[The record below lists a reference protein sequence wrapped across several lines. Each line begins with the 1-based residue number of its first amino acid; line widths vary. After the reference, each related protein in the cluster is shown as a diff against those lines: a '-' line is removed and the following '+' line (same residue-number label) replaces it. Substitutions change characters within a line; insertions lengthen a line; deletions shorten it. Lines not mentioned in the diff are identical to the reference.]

1 MSTALSTTEAEQ
13 RVASRITQEGARGVA
28 IVSGSG
34 LVMEN
39 MEQALEF
46 AKMMAVGGVAVP
58 KHLRGQPGACMAV
71 IIQALEWRK
80 SPYAV
85 ANKSYSVND
94 RLAYEAQLLA
104 AVVIENAPLDGLPT
118 YSYSGDAGTT
128 RKCIVTVKLRNGQVI
143 EHSSPE
149 VGKITPK
156 NSPLWKSDEDQ
167 QLGYYTVRAMARR
180 NFPHI
185 LLGAS
190 DPDDA
195 AGAAQYDA
203 PQTRDITPARQTTT
217 EKLDQLAGPAP
228 TAAQQDEAAREGA
241 DPVTGEIIDPE
252 KPKPRGRRAAPKA
265 DAAQPSTAES
275 QQQDVAAA
283 VAHPTVQA
291 ALDAFPGAA
300 VRDVRQLETKGQND
314 AAADPWE
321 PEAVD
326 DNSDPFA
333 DIEEDDDEQ
342 VDPEVERIQIRMAE
356 LDHAPRGIDPDDI
369 SQCRQYLAGIDAASK
384 GMPLSAIPNDL
395 RVDERK
401 VEGRAWMAGHDSV
414 TGSSPAARKAAKE
427 ARAGAAQRQ

>member
-118 YSYSGDAGTT
+118 YSYSGDPGTT

-195 AGAAQYDA
+195 AAAAAMDTTA
-203 PQTRDITPARQTTT
+203 PRDITPAKTTT
-217 EKLDQLAGPAP
+217 TQKLDQLTGVAP
-228 TAAQQDEAAREGA
+228 TPDQQEEAVREGA
-241 DPVTGEIIDPE
+241 DPVTGEIIEPE
-252 KPKPRGRRAAPKA
+252 KPKPRGRRPAPKA
-265 DAAQPSTAES
+265 DAAQPSTEES
-275 QQQDVAAA
+275 QQQAIVAA
-283 VAHPTVQA
+283 VASPIVQK
-291 ALDAFPGAA
+291 ALETFPGAE
-300 VRDVRQLETKGQND
+300 VSDVRSLETKGQND
-314 AAADPWE
+314 ADAAPWE
-321 PEAVD
+321 PDAVD
-326 DNSDPFA
+326 DSSDPFA
-333 DIEEDDDEQ
+333 DLEEDDGEE

-356 LDHAPRGIDPDDI
+356 LDHPPRGIDQKDI
-369 SQCRQYLAGIDAASK
+369 AQCRQYLAGIDAASK

-395 RVDERK
+395 KVEGRK
-401 VEGRAWMAGHDSV
+401 VEGYAWMAGHDSV
-414 TGSSPAARKAAKE
+414 TGSSPAARKAARE